1 MRALC
6 IDDHPVNRQV
16 LVVLLATAGIEAD
29 EAGSATE
36 GLQLLDAVD
45 YDLVFMDLRMPEM
58 DGREAAALIRG
69 RSDWKRDVPI
79 ILVTADVEFS
89 IGAPRIDN
97 DFDGAIFK
105 PIKPDALFG
114 SIASALVSH
123 DADTISLT

>member
-69 RSDWKRDVPI
+69 RSDRKRDVPI

-97 DFDGAIFK
+97 DFDGAGFK